1 MGRFTRITVLVCR
14 NCQGIG
20 QVDCTAAL
28 YRQDA
33 GQGDIVGVE
42 GMLDYPSAEIQADM
56 QIKYPDAYDTN
67 NQCPRIIRYG
77 RSTNWSSRKKE
88 PRSRS
93 QPSNSR
99 CGAGRSSIA
108 QR

>member
-56 QIKYPDAYDTN
+56 QIKYPDAYDDDLT
-67 NQCPRIIRYG
+67 PIIARTVVLPFILPALMYVIQTF
-77 RSTNWSSRKKE
+77 RWLY
-88 PRSRS
+88 
-93 QPSNSR
+93 QH
-99 CGAGRSSIA
+99 
-108 QR
+108 